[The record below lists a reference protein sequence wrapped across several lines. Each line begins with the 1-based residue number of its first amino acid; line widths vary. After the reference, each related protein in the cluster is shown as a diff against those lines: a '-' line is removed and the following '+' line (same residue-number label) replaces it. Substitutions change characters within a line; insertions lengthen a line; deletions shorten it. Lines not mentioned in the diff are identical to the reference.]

1 MKSNN
6 TESDSARIG
15 LLFSKKRDNL
25 GLSIEDIAKSI
36 KVNTFHLEA
45 IENGDYSKFPSE
57 GFARAYFIKYS
68 NYLSLD
74 CSFPSDAY
82 KKDREN
88 EIIERSVTW
97 KEPFYL
103 SKNYIY
109 LSLIFLIIL
118 ILLFLSYLQ
127 LNVKQKKIL
136 EPNYEAIYDLV
147 VANKKTFQIRSSNT
161 PENEAQTNNNLVLN
175 FTAQCWIEI
184 YFDEKLIKKQLFLK
198 GESIQV
204 KVEKPFKVIVG
215 NADAVIGSYNNEV
228 IDFTTY
234 ANRLRVSTIELKNE

>member
-1 MKSNN
+1 MKSKN
-6 TESDSARIG
+6 TMGDSASIG
-15 LLFSKKRDNL
+15 LLFSKKRDDL

-68 NYLSLD
+68 NYLSLE
-74 CSFPSDAY
+74 CSFPSDAF
-82 KKDREN
+82 KEDREN
-88 EIIERSVTW
+88 EIIERSITW
-97 KEPFYL
+97 KEPFRL

-118 ILLFLSYLQ
+118 ILLFLSFLQ
-127 LNVKQKKIL
+127 INVKQKNNL
-136 EPNYEAIYDLV
+136 EPNYEAISDLV
-147 VANKKTFQIRSSNT
+147 IANKEFFQLKLSKTS
-161 PENEAQTNNNLVLN
+161 ENEAQTKNNLVLN
-175 FTAQCWIEI
+175 FTSQCWIEI

-228 IDFTTY
+228 IDFTSN

>member
-1 MKSNN
+1 MKSKN
-6 TESDSARIG
+6 TEGDSATIG

-68 NYLSLD
+68 NYLSLE
-74 CSFPSDAY
+74 CSFPSDVY

-147 VANKKTFQIRSSNT
+147 VANKKSFQIRSSNT
-161 PENEAQTNNNLVLN
+161 PGNEPQTNNNLVLN

-234 ANRLRVSTIELKNE
+234 ANRLRVSKIEFKNE

>member
-147 VANKKTFQIRSSNT
+147 VANKKTFQI
-161 PENEAQTNNNLVLN
+161 V
-175 FTAQCWIEI
+175 
-184 YFDEKLIKKQLFLK
+184 
-198 GESIQV
+198 
-204 KVEKPFKVIVG
+204 
-215 NADAVIGSYNNEV
+215 
-228 IDFTTY
+228 
-234 ANRLRVSTIELKNE
+234 